1 MITLYVKVAAFD
13 ASQIILTARLYDIYQ
28 QFSMIPIYKQ
38 LIFIPMEVMQPQSF
52 CCCSCCCLF
61 VFFFLSGFFFTNI
74 HESLDCSGR
83 GRAFLQLLTTTSTR
97 FTDTQTL
104 AGRLLSRAHL
114 FSHSQQSDANRE
126 PFVSERNS
134 LTTKLRTLKVR

>member
-61 VFFFLSGFFFTNI
+61 VFFSIWFFF
-74 HESLDCSGR
+74 HEHSRINGLQGKGEGISSTPHYHFHSLHRYLDISR
-83 GRAFLQLLTTTSTR
+83 TITVESSPLFTQL
-97 FTDTQTL
+97 
-104 AGRLLSRAHL
+104 AVG
-114 FSHSQQSDANRE
+114 RE
-126 PFVSERNS
+126 PGTFRFRAQFTNH
-134 LTTKLRTLKVR
+134 